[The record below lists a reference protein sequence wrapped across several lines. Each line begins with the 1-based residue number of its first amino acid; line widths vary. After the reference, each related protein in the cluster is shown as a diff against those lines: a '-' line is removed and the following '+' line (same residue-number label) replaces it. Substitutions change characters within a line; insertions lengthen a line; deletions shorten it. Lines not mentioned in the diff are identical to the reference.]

1 MMLLL
6 LLLLLL
12 LIFPTKRVRVVASR
26 RMEGRYFWPSPSSR
40 KLHSFSFGATG

>member
-1 MMLLL
+1 MMM

-12 LIFPTKRVRVVASR
+12 LIFPTKGARVVASR